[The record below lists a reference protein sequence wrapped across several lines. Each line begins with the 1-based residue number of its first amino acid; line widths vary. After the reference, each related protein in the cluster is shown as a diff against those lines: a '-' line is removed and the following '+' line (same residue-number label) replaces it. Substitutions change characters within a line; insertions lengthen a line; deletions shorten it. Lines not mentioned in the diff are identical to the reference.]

1 MRKEYSGISLR
12 AIFYISIWFGAIVLF
27 IDTVMAANGATLSK
41 DMQRS
46 VETPRWLYLTTGG
59 MAIGA
64 SALLASFVTDRD
76 FIAYIHGQ
84 SISASTARLVVPQ
97 YLKWGF
103 RTIAFG
109 AVILAIYIGYT
120 GPELPTASF
129 TILLTFVG
137 ARAGLPLIVYLGGNV
152 WPALNPWQTFEALP
166 NGFLTYPESLGR
178 WPGVTGL
185 LLLVWVELLFPV
197 STVPSVL
204 ATAILGYTLVTIA
217 GVTLFGSDSWF
228 LNVDPLSIIFRMLGA
243 VAPFQWKD
251 GTLSFQ
257 LPGSELPETDVITD
271 LSDIAFVTALIWE
284 LTYSGFVSTTAGAAT
299 VEAIVGFFPGVL
311 SAQGR
316 AVVVYTVLLLVG
328 YLCFFGAYW
337 YASVVSRRRIETY
350 LTARTIAL
358 RLAPPLIAIA
368 AGYHLAHYAS
378 LTVSLS
384 PAFFMALADPMS
396 PPTNPLV
403 LSTPGW
409 FNTVGIASVLVGHLI
424 AVWTAHAAAF
434 DLFPSRPVAIRSQ
447 YPFVAVMIGYTILSL
462 WIISLP
468 AATPPFL
475 P

>member
-1 MRKEYSGISLR
+1 MKNYPSGISLR
-12 AIFYISIWFGAIVLF
+12 AILYVGALLGTTILF
-27 IDTVMAANGATLSK
+27 IDTVTAANGATLSK
-41 DMQRS
+41 DLQRS
-46 VETPRWLYLTTGG
+46 VDTPQWLYLATGG

-76 FIAYIHGQ
+76 FLTYIHSR
-84 SISASTARLVVPQ
+84 SITTSTTKRTWLQFV
-97 YLKWGF
+97 KWGL
-103 RTIAFG
+103 RIAAFG
-109 AVILAIYIGYT
+109 AVILAIYIGYM

-137 ARAGLPLIVYLGGNV
+137 ARAGLPIIAYLVGNV
-152 WPALNPWQTFEALP
+152 WPALNPWRTLEVLP

-178 WPGVTGL
+178 WPGVAGL
-185 LLLVWVELLFPV
+185 LILVWVELIFPV

-204 ATAILGYTLVTIA
+204 ASAILGYTLVTGA
-217 GVTLFGSDSWF
+217 GVILFGAESWF
-228 LNVDPLSIIFRMLGA
+228 HNVDPISIIFRLLGA
-243 VAPFQWKD
+243 VGPLQWENN
-251 GTLSFQ
+251 TLSLQ
-257 LPGSELPETDVITD
+257 LPGSKLVETDIITD
-271 LSDIAFVTALIWE
+271 LSDIGFVTALIWE
-284 LTYSGFVSTTAGAAT
+284 LTYSGFISTTAGAAT
-299 VEAIVGFFPGVL
+299 VKAIVGLLPSVIG
-311 SAQGR
+311 AQGR

-328 YLCFFGAYW
+328 CLVFFGAYW
-337 YASVVSRRRIETY
+337 YAASVSRRRTGTF
-350 LTARTIAL
+350 LTARTVAL

-378 LTVSLS
+378 LTISLS
-384 PAFFMALADPMS
+384 PAFFMTVTNPLS

-409 FNTVGIASVLVGHLI
+409 FNSVGIASILVGHLI
-424 AVWTAHAAAF
+424 AVWTAHATAF